1 MCVSRL
7 PTCYPSNKT
16 TRKKN
21 LNKRGH
27 KLSYKSKCIIIP
39 HGIAIIIIIVIIM
52 ETSFVVVV
60 VLPLFWVT
68 KITAHHTAYRNNSH
82 KYFQIQVRINE
93 RTVYLPLKYFVFYYS
108 MNINTNGRPAPA
120 AAATTKKTNVR
131 LLCVTGRRFRST
143 NLIPS
148 PRAQKQN
155 MNNVLMVNNDLNN
168 LYSFRCLF
176 TKRWKKKFPRPRLK
190 MKDTHF
196 SI

>member
-1 MCVSRL
+1 ML
-7 PTCYPSNKT
+7 
-16 TRKKN
+16 
-21 LNKRGH
+21 LLLFF
-27 KLSYKSKCIIIP
+27 LSFGSQKSQPITQHTEIIRTNIFERTFDCDDD
-39 HGIAIIIIIVIIM
+39 G
-52 ETSFVVVV
+52 
-60 VLPLFWVT
+60 
-68 KITAHHTAYRNNSH
+68 
-82 KYFQIQVRINE
+82 IQVRINE